1 MDISIV
7 PLTPGMSGAFFRY
20 FEESAFPPGDPRANC
35 YCLESHLI
43 DEARYTEGFDRRMAA
58 KELIDSGRMTGYLF
72 FDGDR
77 PVGWCNAGDKSAY
90 ETVCGDDR
98 FFSEDCGPG
107 VISIMYCMDIA
118 EGYQGKGLATMALE
132 RLLSDA
138 KSKGYRYVEGY
149 PFTKRDYPWQ
159 YHGTVGMY
167 ERLGFA
173 LFAQRQGYYIYRKE
187 LSET

>member
-43 DEARYTEGFDRRMAA
+43 DEARYTEVFDRRMAA
-58 KELIDSGRMTGYLF
+58 KELIDSGRMTG
-72 FDGDR
+72 
-77 PVGWCNAGDKSAY
+77 
-90 ETVCGDDR
+90 
-98 FFSEDCGPG
+98 DCGPG
-107 VISIMYCMDIA
+107 RICIMYCMDIA

-159 YHGTVGMY
+159 YPGTVGLY

-173 LFAQRQGYYIYRKE
+173 LFAQRQGNYIYRKE
-187 LSET
+187 L